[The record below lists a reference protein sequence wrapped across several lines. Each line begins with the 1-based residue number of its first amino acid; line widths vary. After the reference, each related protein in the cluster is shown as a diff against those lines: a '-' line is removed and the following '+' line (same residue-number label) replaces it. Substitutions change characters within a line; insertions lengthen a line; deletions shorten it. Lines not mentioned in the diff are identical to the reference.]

1 MFLCVILIGTKRR
14 KDFGHKALKH
24 LLKGRFQI
32 VSEVLFLEPIMFSM
46 ESAAE
51 LKLICTGGQGLTKF
65 LCYWDWKHYLPTK
78 SWTDKNTREVNWV
91 IFSHLQNHA
100 DPVSESRGPWSGWNK
115 MAGEAGVVSLLP
127 SSGST
132 HLAPSDHL

>member
-1 MFLCVILIGTKRR
+1 MRNFDWDKKKKIFWTKRTR
-14 KDFGHKALKH
+14 TFAQRQVPNCIGSPFSRANHVLNGVCCRIEINMHRRPGID
-24 LLKGRFQI
+24 
-32 VSEVLFLEPIMFSM
+32 VS
-46 ESAAE
+46 
-51 LKLICTGGQGLTKF
+51 
-65 LCYWDWKHYLPTK
+65 CYWEWKHYLLTK
-78 SWTDKNTREVNWV
+78 SWKDKNTREINWV